1 MDFDAEGK
9 PTTTRQLKQDA
20 YLRAGREGCD
30 VERTPEWQ
38 RAAEIEMQELVDE
51 EVIRQI
57 LATSDADALAGNWPP
72 LVKSAT
78 EE

>member
-1 MDFDAEGK
+1 MDFDADGK
-9 PTTTRQLKQDA
+9 PTTTRILKQDA
-20 YLRAGREGCD
+20 YARAAREGGD

-38 RAAEIEMQELVDE
+38 RAVEIEMQDAVDD

-78 EE
+78 EK